1 MTRIILFLNTPAGE
15 HAADFWCS
23 LGLGLV
29 AVALLIIKVAM

>member
-1 MTRIILFLNTPAGE
+1 MSRLVRE